1 MKDSGPS
8 PGSKPPGDPSWV
20 ALRWPGLILAL
31 ALLALAGYWLTLRQ
45 AAAGARAAT
54 DVAGRAA
61 DRVQDIAKGFFAGDV
76 TESFISSMP
85 KIDRSGEGKLEVAQV
100 EIVETLTRSDER
112 RMFWDTLTL
121 GTTTVEV
128 QVPVTYRYH
137 VVLDDDWSVEVRGP
151 VALVLA
157 PELRPSLPPALH
169 TDRMRTRTEESWLR
183 FDGADRLEELR
194 ASLTPR
200 LTERAQAAG
209 HVDLIREE
217 ARRRVAQFVRRWLLD
232 QEFWTD
238 DRFSTIKVV
247 FPDEIPGDLAAGD
260 VSGRASSV
268 DVADDETPGAGSN

>member
-1 MKDSGPS
+1 MTDNEPTRSS
-8 PGSKPPGDPSWV
+8 ATERSSSQPPWL
-20 ALRWPGLILAL
+20 ALRWPALILAL
-31 ALLALAGYWLTLRQ
+31 AGLALFGYWLTLRQ
-45 AAAGARAAT
+45 AATGARAAT
-54 DVAGRAA
+54 DIAGRAA
-61 DRVQDIAKGFFAGDV
+61 DRVEAIAEGFFTGDV
-76 TESFISSMP
+76 TEQFVSSMP
-85 KIDRSGEGKLEVAQV
+85 KVDRSAGGELEVAEV

-112 RMFWDTLTL
+112 RLFWDTLSL

-157 PELRPSLPPALH
+157 PSLRPTLPPALH

-238 DRFSTIKVV
+238 DRFSTIKVI
-247 FPDEIPGDLAAGD
+247 FPDEIPAD
-260 VSGRASSV
+260 VVPGEVSTV
-268 DVADDETPGAGSN
+268 DEVDEIPSPGAP

>member
-1 MKDSGPS
+1 MTDTSPS
-8 PGSKPPGDPSWV
+8 APQHHRPQPHWV
-20 ALRWPGLILAL
+20 ALRWPALILAL
-31 ALLALAGYWLTLRQ
+31 ALLGVFGYWLTLRQ

-54 DVAGRAA
+54 DAAGRAA
-61 DRVQDIAKGFFAGDV
+61 DRVQEIAEGFFAGDV
-76 TESFISSMP
+76 TENFVSSMP
-85 KIDRSGEGKLEVAQV
+85 KIDRSGEGKLEVAEV

-112 RMFWDTLTL
+112 RMFWDTLSL

-137 VVLDDDWSVEVRGP
+137 VVLDDDWRVEVRGP

-157 PELRPSLPPALH
+157 PALRPTLPPAIH

-183 FDGADRLEELR
+183 FDGADRLGELH

-238 DRFSTIKVV
+238 DRFSTVKVV
-247 FPDEIPGDLAAGD
+247 FPDEVPADAPAPD
-260 VSGRASSV
+260 VRLPE
-268 DVADDETPGAGSN
+268 ETPAADAP